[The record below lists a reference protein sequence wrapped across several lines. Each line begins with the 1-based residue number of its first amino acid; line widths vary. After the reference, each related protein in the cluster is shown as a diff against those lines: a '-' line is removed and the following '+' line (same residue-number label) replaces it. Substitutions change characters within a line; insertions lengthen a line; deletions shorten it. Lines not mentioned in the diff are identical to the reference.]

1 MTSEGQ
7 THTCNHVIAHWV
19 TAEERQQIVAAIAY
33 ARRVGDMA
41 AMPLLLLR
49 LTSPCEARD
58 SSRAQTVCR
67 A

>member
-1 MTSEGQ
+1 MT
-7 THTCNHVIAHWV
+7 AK
-19 TAEERQQIVAAIAY
+19 ERQQIVAAIAY

-58 SSRAQTVCR
+58 SYRAQTVCR
-67 A
+67 V